1 MSENTVDPQQ
11 YIIKE
16 EPYFEPVANE
26 IELYEAAYN
35 ARMPMMLKGPT
46 GCGKSRFVEYMAY
59 KLGRPLITVACNEDM
74 TASDLVGRF
83 LLDKDGTKWQDG
95 PLATA
100 ARIGAICYLDEVVEA
115 RQDTTVVIHP
125 LTDHRRTLPLD
136 KKGELIEAHPD
147 FQLVISYNPGYQSL
161 MKDLKQS
168 TKQRFGGLDFD
179 YPVEEIEVSIVSKES
194 GVDKATAEK
203 LVQIAHRARNLK
215 GHGLDEGISTRL
227 LVYAGQLISKG
238 IDVEAACS
246 MTMVTPLT
254 DDPDMRDTLNAAV
267 QTFFG

>member
-1 MSENTVDPQQ
+1 MVNVNPEQ
-11 YIIKE
+11 YKIAKQ
-16 EPYFEPVANE
+16 PYYQSVGNE
-26 IELYEAAYN
+26 IDLYEAAYN
-35 ARMPMMLKGPT
+35 VRMPMMLKGPT
-46 GCGKSRFVEYMAY
+46 GCGKSRFVEYMAW
-59 KLGRPLITVACNEDM
+59 KLERPLITVACNEDM

-83 LLDKDGTKWQDG
+83 LLDKDGTVWQDG
-95 PLATA
+95 PLTTA

-125 LTDHRRTLPLD
+125 LTDHRRSLPLD

-168 TKQRFGGLDFD
+168 TKQRFGALDFD
-179 YPVEEIEVSIVSKES
+179 YPEAGIETEIV
-194 GVDKATAEK
+194 ATETGIDSDTAHK

-238 IDVEAACS
+238 IEPVAACS

-254 DDPDMRDTLNAAV
+254 DDPDMRDTLHAAV
-267 QTFFG
+267 HTFFG